1 MSEAGAVRSRRRP
14 DPPETRR
21 HAAAL
26 VPGVHE
32 SAHGVQEHVRERVRE
47 GVTMA
52 LYISL
57 SLLAVLVALPPSL
70 DPGAIERPALTLL
83 LTSLGLILAHALAF
97 RISTRLVH
105 HGALS
110 AAHLEVLA
118 AQLAGG
124 LAVTAVA
131 VAPVLLLGGPAGVR
145 AAEWLLLAFV
155 AVVGYLAARAVPVS
169 RPRALAYVAAVVAL
183 AVGVLWV
190 KGLVHH

>member
-1 MSEAGAVRSRRRP
+1 VSGSGGDLSRPRPGQREARQHEAG
-14 DPPETRR
+14 
-21 HAAAL
+21 
-26 VPGVHE
+26 PG
-32 SAHGVQEHVRERVRE
+32 ADGREHRRERVRE

-57 SLLAVLVALPPSL
+57 SLLAVLVALPPAL
-70 DPGAIERPALTLL
+70 DPGAGARPALTLF

-97 RISTRLVH
+97 RLSARLVH
-105 HGALS
+105 RGALP
-110 AAHLEVLA
+110 AAQLELLA

-131 VAPVLLLGGPAGVR
+131 VAPVLLLGGPDGVR

-155 AVVGYLAARAVPVS
+155 AVVGYLAARAVPLS

-183 AVGVLWV
+183 TLGVLLV
-190 KGLVHH
+190 KSLVHH